1 MSRCLLLTRAAD
13 NESGRSERSCRLIEN
28 ESSDPNDEVSFSFQS
43 FTESSYRTDQVFRI
57 AESATAHFLRQKGFM
72 QLRISRISVQI

>member
-1 MSRCLLLTRAAD
+1 MSRVDR
-13 NESGRSERSCRLIEN
+13 SGCRLIEN